1 MQTNMRY
8 WEYYNMTDTFTDLYG
23 RSKQGDTFNR
33 LYDLI
38 TSRENILLAY
48 RTIKSNKGSKT
59 EGTDGKK
66 IDDIKTMKGEEI
78 VSEIQRILLNYQ
90 PKKVRRVFIPKPNG
104 DKRPLGIPSIMDR
117 IIQQCFKQVLEPIAE
132 AKFYNHSYGFR
143 PQRSTHH
150 AIARVQHLINHAY
163 LHYVVDIDI
172 KGFFDNINHT
182 LLLKQLWNM
191 GIQDKKVL
199 KIVSKMLKAEIEGEG
214 IPHRGTMQ
222 GGILSPLLSNIVLND
237 LDHWVADQ
245 WELFETDHKY
255 SRNTSKYLG
264 LNKNSNLK
272 EGYIIRYADDF
283 KIMCKDWKTAEK
295 WFHAVRLY
303 LKDRLKLEISPEK
316 SQIVNLRKR
325 KSKFLGFT
333 IWTEQKRNK
342 HVAHTGLIRKKKQEI
357 KQKYKEHI
365 KIIQKSPKAKNI
377 TLFNSFVLGI
387 HNYFKKATM
396 VNIEFAQIAYDLSR
410 FIYNRL
416 KSIGKYEKPKNPSK
430 VYKKFYK
437 NAYKTYKVNGIYL
450 FPIADVQTSNNINFS
465 QDITPFTVEGRNKIH
480 QKLKPNVA
488 YEVNRLMQS
497 YIPNRTTEYMDNRIS
512 RYSMKNGKCEISGE
526 FLPAEFVHCH
536 HHKPVSLGGTD
547 EFRNLRII
555 HKDIH
560 ILVHATKDETIQRL
574 VKFLKLTD
582 EQLKK
587 INQYRKVCNLE
598 LIG

>member
-1 MQTNMRY
+1 MGILQYDRY
-8 WEYYNMTDTFTDLYG
+8 FTDLYE
-23 RSKQGDTFNR
+23 RSKQGDTFSR

-38 TSRENILLAY
+38 TSRENILLAF

-66 IDDIKTMKGEEI
+66 IDNIKTMKDEEI

-150 AIARVQHLINHAY
+150 AIARVQHLINRSN
-163 LHYVVDIDI
+163 LHYVVDVDI

-182 LLLKQLWNM
+182 ILLKQLWNM
-191 GIQDKKVL
+191 RIQDKKVL
-199 KIVSKMLKAEIEGEG
+199 KIVSKMLKSEIEGEG
-214 IPHRGTMQ
+214 IPSRGTMQ

-237 LDHWVADQ
+237 LDQWIADQ

-255 SRNTSKYLG
+255 SRNDSKYLG
-264 LNKNSNLK
+264 LRGNSNLK

-303 LKDRLKLEISPEK
+303 LKDRLKLDISPEK

-325 KSKFLGFT
+325 KSEFLGFT
-333 IWTEQKRNK
+333 IWAEQKRNK
-342 HVAHTGLIRKKKQEI
+342 HVAHTGLIEKKKKEI

-365 KIIQKSPKAKNI
+365 KKIQKSPTAEIIK
-377 TLFNSFVLGI
+377 LFNSFVLGI

-396 VNIEFAQIAYDLSR
+396 VNIEFARIAYDL
-410 FIYNRL
+410 L
-416 KSIGKYEKPKNPSK
+416 
-430 VYKKFYK
+430 
-437 NAYKTYKVNGIYL
+437 
-450 FPIADVQTSNNINFS
+450 
-465 QDITPFTVEGRNKIH
+465 
-480 QKLKPNVA
+480 
-488 YEVNRLMQS
+488 
-497 YIPNRTTEYMDNRIS
+497 
-512 RYSMKNGKCEISGE
+512 
-526 FLPAEFVHCH
+526 
-536 HHKPVSLGGTD
+536 
-547 EFRNLRII
+547 
-555 HKDIH
+555 
-560 ILVHATKDETIQRL
+560 
-574 VKFLKLTD
+574 
-582 EQLKK
+582 
-587 INQYRKVCNLE
+587 
-598 LIG
+598 

>member
-1 MQTNMRY
+1 
-8 WEYYNMTDTFTDLYG
+8 
-23 RSKQGDTFNR
+23 
-33 LYDLI
+33 
-38 TSRENILLAY
+38 
-48 RTIKSNKGSKT
+48 TIKSNKGSKT

-90 PKKVRRVFIPKPNG
+90 PKKVRRVFIPKLNG

-272 EGYIIRYADDF
+272 EGYIFDMRMI
-283 KIMCKDWKTAEK
+283 
-295 WFHAVRLY
+295 
-303 LKDRLKLEISPEK
+303 
-316 SQIVNLRKR
+316 
-325 KSKFLGFT
+325 
-333 IWTEQKRNK
+333 
-342 HVAHTGLIRKKKQEI
+342 
-357 KQKYKEHI
+357 
-365 KIIQKSPKAKNI
+365 
-377 TLFNSFVLGI
+377 
-387 HNYFKKATM
+387 
-396 VNIEFAQIAYDLSR
+396 
-410 FIYNRL
+410 L
-416 KSIGKYEKPKNPSK
+416 KSCVKIGKPLKNGS
-430 VYKKFYK
+430 
-437 NAYKTYKVNGIYL
+437 
-450 FPIADVQTSNNINFS
+450 
-465 QDITPFTVEGRNKIH
+465 
-480 QKLKPNVA
+480 
-488 YEVNRLMQS
+488 MQS
-497 YIPNRTTEYMDNRIS
+497 DYI
-512 RYSMKNGKCEISGE
+512 
-526 FLPAEFVHCH
+526 
-536 HHKPVSLGGTD
+536 
-547 EFRNLRII
+547 
-555 HKDIH
+555 
-560 ILVHATKDETIQRL
+560 
-574 VKFLKLTD
+574 
-582 EQLKK
+582 
-587 INQYRKVCNLE
+587 
-598 LIG
+598 